1 MRKLLNVDANAKTVK
16 GQKRGYLTGIL
27 YLSPADLSGYEVCPQ
42 RSAGC
47 TEACLNTAGRGAFSN
62 VQASR
67 ISKTKYYFENR
78 PAFMDDLVLNIKALE
93 RKAKRMG
100 LTPVVRLNGTSDI
113 AWERVRVMM
122 AAQKNPPS
130 LPNIMAMFPHIQ
142 WYDYTK
148 VTKRAIAYGEGR
160 MPPHYHLTFSLTEDN
175 DADAILA
182 MNAGCNVAVVF
193 QKDAYAHHVAVGN
206 WWFGSVDSGTWKLPR
221 SNEVVDGDQSDLR
234 FADKHGDDGT
244 GLIVALKAKGPAR
257 HDTSGFVRS

>member
-1 MRKLLNVDANAKTVK
+1 
-16 GQKRGYLTGIL
+16 
-27 YLSPADLSGYEVCPQ
+27 
-42 RSAGC
+42 
-47 TEACLNTAGRGAFSN
+47 
-62 VQASR
+62 
-67 ISKTKYYFENR
+67 
-78 PAFMDDLVLNIKALE
+78 MDDLVLNIKALE

-160 MPPHYHLTFSLTEDN
+160 MPPNYHLTFSLTEDN

-182 MNAGCNVAVVF
+182 IGAGCNVAVVF
-193 QKDAYAHHVAVGN
+193 NGEAYAHHVAAGD
-206 WWFGSVDSGTWKLPR
+206 WDGGA
-221 SNEVVDGDQSDLR
+221 EVVDGDQSALR
-234 FADKHGDDGT
+234 FADKHGDDGL

>member
-1 MRKLLNVDANAKTVK
+1 MRKLLNIDANAKTVK

-27 YLSPADLSGYEVCPQ
+27 YLAPADLSGYEVCPQ

-47 TEACLNTAGRGAFSN
+47 TKACLNTAGRGAFSN
-62 VQASR
+62 VQTSR

-78 PAFMDDLVLNIKALE
+78 PAFMDDLVLNIRALE

-130 LPNIMAMFPHIQ
+130 LPNIMTMFPHIQ

-160 MPPHYHLTFSLTEDN
+160 MPPNYHLTFSLTEDN

-182 MNAGCNVAVVF
+182 IGAGCNVAVVF
-193 QKDAYAHHVAVGN
+193 NGEAYAHHVAEGD
-206 WWFGSVDSGTWKLPR
+206 WDGGA
-221 SNEVVDGDQSDLR
+221 EVVDGDQSDLR
-234 FADKHGDDGT
+234 FADKHGDDGL

>member
-67 ISKTKYYFENR
+67 ISKTKYYFEDR

-113 AWERVRVMM
+113 AWERVPVGGF
-122 AAQKNPPS
+122 
-130 LPNIMAMFPHIQ
+130 PNIMAMFPHLIM
-142 WYDYTK
+142 YDYSK
-148 VTKRAIAYGEGR
+148 VTKRAVAYGEGR
-160 MPPHYHLTFSLTEDN
+160 MPSNYHLTFSLTEDN
-175 DADAILA
+175 DADAIRA

-193 QKDAYAHHVAVGN
+193 QKDAYTHHVAVGN
-206 WWFGSVDSGTWKLPR
+206 WQIARWQLSKFWKLPR

-234 FADKHGDDGT
+234 FADKHGDDGL